1 MSKFDVVVI
10 GTGFCAS
17 NLTSFLAR
25 NALTIQVIEPS
36 SVQPPIVFT
45 KTTES
50 VFSEDQANK
59 TSRLGGG
66 SSIWGKAIT
75 HPNDKNWFIPKGN
88 GEWESLYERLSMVAL
103 PSEMNIPRPKR
114 HGSRFAKKYFPNLKK
129 RFLEEIGLYAG
140 TELGEENNFALP
152 QIDKNILML
161 ATVKDLKANADH
173 FLVTVCGADGLISKI
188 QSRYLVLACGT
199 FLNACYFSL
208 INGQKD
214 FPLSNHFAA
223 DFGRIELTK
232 PITVK
237 DCVQT
242 YASGENAFSTF
253 ASLRSKTNSNWEPNS
268 SIRLQATPLAIG
280 RRAMVSALL
289 KLEILYLFNRVI
301 PFLYSV
307 LKGSRLVESLRIR
320 VIADQNISE
329 KNGMRIVL
337 FHNGVFH
344 VEITLTIENCVRADA
359 HRAVSEFIEIVKTS
373 RIVSSVDLF
382 NEEKVFWDD
391 PAHYFGTTPIGL
403 RKYES
408 SLTSDSESRLHP
420 GLYIIGNSSI
430 PVGSHG
436 HPTLISMQLSMIA
449 AMSILTGAKG
459 E

>member
-1 MSKFDVVVI
+1 MRKLDVVVI

-17 NLTSFLAR
+17 NLTSFLVR

-36 SVQPPIVFT
+36 SVQLPIVFT

-50 VFSEDQANK
+50 VFLEEQANK
-59 TSRLGGG
+59 TSGLGGG
-66 SSIWGKAIT
+66 ISVWGKAIT
-75 HPNDKNWFIPKGN
+75 HPNEKNWFIPQGN
-88 GEWESLYERLSMVAL
+88 SEWESLHERLSTVVL
-103 PSEMNIPRPKR
+103 PNETNIPRPKR
-114 HGSRFAKKYFPNLKK
+114 HASRFAKKHFPNLKK

-140 TELGEENNFALP
+140 NELGEENNFSLP
-152 QIDKNILML
+152 QINENILML
-161 ATVKDLKANADH
+161 ATVTDLKANADH
-173 FLVTVCGADGLISKI
+173 FLVTVCEADGLISKI
-188 QSRYLVLACGT
+188 QSKYLVLACGT

-208 INGQKD
+208 INGQED

-223 DFGRIELTK
+223 DFGRVELTK

-242 YASGENAFSTF
+242 YAIGENAFSTF
-253 ASLRSKTNSNWEPNS
+253 ASLRSKPNSNWEPNT

-280 RRAMVSALL
+280 RRAMVYALL
-289 KLEILYLFNRVI
+289 KFEILYLFNRVI

-307 LKGSRLVESLRIR
+307 LKGSRLVDSLKIR

-329 KNGMRIVL
+329 KNRMRIL
-337 FHNGVFH
+337 SFHNGIFH
-344 VEITLTIENCVRADA
+344 VEITLTIDNCVSADA
-359 HRAVSEFIEIVKTS
+359 HRAVSEFIEIVKAS
-373 RIVSSVDLF
+373 KIVSSIDLV
-382 NEEKVFWDD
+382 NEDKVLWDD

-403 RKYES
+403 HKYES

-420 GLYIIGNSSI
+420 GLYIIGNSSL

-436 HPTLISMQLSMIA
+436 HPTLISMQLSTIA
-449 AMSILTGAKG
+449 AMSILKGVKG